1 MTYKV
6 YLQNKK
12 THCRAFSLLLRFT
25 HKVKAD
31 MIENKNKIEKNG
43 DLIYFEIRKYA
54 FPTFEISKFQIN
66 IFKTEISNQLIF
78 ARGEYFMRFAKASLS
93 QIILAENQFLNLS
106 RILSRHYYSEN
117 YVPQVS
123 LFSANVVANK
133 SWFPVI
139 FFPTLI

>member
-1 MTYKV
+1 
-6 YLQNKK
+6 
-12 THCRAFSLLLRFT
+12 
-25 HKVKAD
+25 

-93 QIILAENQFLNLS
+93 QIILDENQFLNLT

>member
-1 MTYKV
+1 MDKWHTKFIYKT
-6 YLQNKK
+6 KK
-12 THCRAFSLLLRFT
+12 YIIELSHSLLRFT

-78 ARGEYFMRFAKASLS
+78 ARGGIFHEVRKSLVVTNNSCRKSVLKSLS
-93 QIILAENQFLNLS
+93 
-106 RILSRHYYSEN
+106 YSF
-117 YVPQVS
+117 Q
-123 LFSANVVANK
+123 
-133 SWFPVI
+133 
-139 FFPTLI
+139 TLL